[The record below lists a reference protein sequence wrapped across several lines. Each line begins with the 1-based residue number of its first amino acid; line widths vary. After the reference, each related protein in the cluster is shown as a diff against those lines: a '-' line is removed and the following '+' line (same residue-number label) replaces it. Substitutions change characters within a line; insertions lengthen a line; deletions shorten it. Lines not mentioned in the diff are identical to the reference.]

1 VAFYS
6 LFRKGREREEEK
18 RNDKYQITMCQKIPS
33 FGRPSSVWIHRA
45 GKHETCWAGC
55 EGDRVKKYK
64 KKMEEII
71 NKRNQNQREKI
82 RKMEKRATRICH
94 DGNQ

>member
-1 VAFYS
+1 
-6 LFRKGREREEEK
+6 
-18 RNDKYQITMCQKIPS
+18 MCKKIPS

-55 EGDRVKKYK
+55 EGDRVKKWK

-71 NKRNQNQREKI
+71 NKRNKNKRKKI
-82 RKMEKRATRICH
+82 RKMEKRAARYAVMETNEKDCTSSANKYTTGLVDI
-94 DGNQ
+94 